1 MKKNDIVSFK
11 NEIDAFL
18 NKLGDKNFVNRIL
31 TNGVL
36 ETEYDNLVKKLNDAF
51 EPNNLQNYL
60 NGKFDELM
68 NNPEISMILIKLL
81 SDNK

>member
-1 MKKNDIVSFK
+1 LKKNDVVDFK
-11 NEIDAFL
+11 KEITEFL
-18 NKLGDKNFVNRIL
+18 NKLGKRNFVTEIL
-31 TNGVL
+31 TISEN
-36 ETEYDNLVKKLNDAF
+36 TNKYDALVKKLNDAF

-81 SDNK
+81 SDKK